1 MTKEQRST
9 LMRILV
15 LLFVIILIIVLIIYR
30 NRVKDLGVYGYPGIF
45 IISVLANAT
54 IFIPVPGIMITT
66 AMGAVFNPFWVA
78 IVAGAGSAI
87 GELTGYLAGYGGQ
100 AIIENRDWY
109 ERVANWMKK
118 YGDLTIFILAFIPNP
133 LFDLAGMAAGS
144 LKLPVWRFMLVCFL
158 GKILKMMIFAYAG
171 VSIMRL
177 IH

>member
-15 LLFVIILIIVLIIYR
+15 LLFAIILIIVLIIYR
-30 NRVKDLGVYGYPGIF
+30 NQVKDLGVYGYPGIF
-45 IISVLANAT
+45 IISALANAT

-66 AMGAVFNPFWVA
+66 AMGAVFNPFWVD
-78 IVAGAGSAI
+78 IVAGAGSAV

-109 ERVANWMKK
+109 ERVSNWMKK